1 MSTEINTYEVLEI
14 HNVNAATMDM
24 TEKIVEYLQQFNHM
38 ESLESLRITKLSLTV
53 DGETVLLEDAEEGE
67 WGNTYVVTQNDNGSS
82 TFGQRQVER
91 TIWTEDSPLMQLIY
105 RITEGKQISLQSS
118 FTIMKLF
125 GSQYGYSFFYDYFE
139 NVADKENLANYVT
152 YKCLEYYDCD
162 PAVVSFRFEKISGEM
177 LCEYPKETDDLI
189 KIRDI
194 PQWFSYNFNCE
205 IFGDDPIE
213 ENERFELI
221 QKIQEWYSMFAD
233 GSEFND
239 DDESC
244 FYISLAVT
252 LSFEQIPIFQEY
264 LQYFYD
270 FAFAHKAEFTLEADF
285 TPDSEFE
292 FARLMFLEKDGK
304 IIPKAMR
311 Y

>member
-14 HNVNAATMDM
+14 NNVNEDTAEVA
-24 TEKIVEYLQQFNHM
+24 KKLVEYLQQFNHM
-38 ESLESLRITKLSLTV
+38 KSLESLNIQKLNLTV
-53 DGETVLLEDAEEGE
+53 DGETVLLEGVEEAE
-67 WGNTYVVTQNDNGSS
+67 WGNTYVVTQNDDGFSS
-82 TFGQRQVER
+82 FGQKRIER
-91 TIWTEDSPLMQLIY
+91 ALWSESSPLMHLIY
-105 RITEGKQISLQSS
+105 RIIEGKQISLQLS
-118 FTIMKLF
+118 FTVMKLF
-125 GSQYGYSFFYDYFE
+125 GSQYGYSFFYDYFK
-139 NVADKENLANYVT
+139 NVADKENLSDYVT
-152 YKCLEYYDCD
+152 YKCLEYYDSD
-162 PAVVSFRFEKISGEM
+162 PAVVSFRFEKISDEM
-177 LCEYPKETDDLI
+177 LCEYPKETNDLI
-189 KIRDI
+189 KIHDI
-194 PQWFSYNFNCE
+194 PQWLSYNFNCE
-205 IFGDDPIE
+205 ILGDDPIE
-213 ENERFELI
+213 ENERLELI
-221 QKIQEWYSMFAD
+221 QKIQEWYSLFAD

-239 DDESC
+239 DDEYC

-264 LQYFYD
+264 LQYFND